1 MAAVAPLRLIQLGKE
16 STRGTEVDATARRV
30 TRPGGVTFRDLTE
43 KQSIEADYGLLDKR
57 HSSAL
62 SEIARQSSELELAG
76 DLSFEQVLY
85 PLLAGVKGGV
95 GPGAEQ
101 TVGQGDFKWL
111 FTPNATADPAP
122 DAFTL
127 EYVERE
133 GTTVRQEITAVY
145 GLCKRIRISASKGN
159 HYATL
164 DEEWFARKAV
174 SKAFKSGIGLPS
186 RTIIPAPKFTLEPGA
201 TFAALGGGTVLPT
214 QVISF
219 EWELETGIMP
229 KWRLDTSSPDF
240 AAYQFG
246 IREMTLSMTLDLSA
260 EAETERTT
268 ILQAAIARYW
278 RIEVVGAQIGSGLFK
293 TITIDGAYEN
303 VDPMASGSDEE
314 GQSSIDLKYTGIHD
328 SVKGAPFEIT
338 VINTLASIP

>member
-16 STRGTEVDATARRV
+16 TTRGTEVAATARRV
-30 TRPGGVTFRDLTE
+30 TRPGGVTWRDNTE
-43 KQSIEADYGLLDKR
+43 KQSIEADYGLLDSR

-62 SEIARQSSELELAG
+62 SEIARQSSELELSG

-85 PLLAGVKGGV
+85 SLLAGVKGGV
-95 GPGAEQ
+95 TPGAEQ
-101 TVGQGDFKWL
+101 TVSQGDFLWL
-111 FTPNATADPAP
+111 FTPTAAADPAP

-133 GTTVRQEITAVY
+133 GVTVRQEITATF
-145 GLCKRIRISASKGN
+145 GLCKRIRISASRGN

-164 DEEWFARKAV
+164 EEEWFARKSV
-174 SKAFKSGIGLPS
+174 SQAPTADPGLPS
-186 RTIIPAPKFTLEPGA
+186 RTIVPAPKFTVGFAA
-201 TFAALGGGTVLPT
+201 TFAGLSSASVLAA
-214 QVISF
+214 QVISL
-219 EWELETGIMP
+219 EWELETGILP

-246 IREMTLSMTLDLSA
+246 VREMTLSMTLDLTA
-260 EAETERTT
+260 EAETERKD

-278 RIEVVGAQIGSGLFK
+278 RVEAVGAQIGTGLFK

-303 VDPMASGSDEE
+303 VDPMASGGDEE

-328 SVKGAPFEIT
+328 ATKGAPFEIT
-338 VINTLASIP
+338 VINTLSALP